1 MPHAEW
7 YEAVALGSGQGRK
20 RLACILQVRG
30 SEPRGR
36 PAVAPVAL
44 GAGTCLGPAM
54 WVPNSSRLT
63 VVSAAA
69 SASLIRVDRPTG
81 ERALGELMRHG

>member
-7 YEAVALGSGQGRK
+7 CEALVLGSGQGRK
-20 RLACILQVRG
+20 RLALHLARSGQR
-30 SEPRGR
+30 
-36 PAVAPVAL
+36 A
-44 GAGTCLGPAM
+44 AGTTCRHPWSCLGPAL

-81 ERALGELMRHG
+81 ERAL